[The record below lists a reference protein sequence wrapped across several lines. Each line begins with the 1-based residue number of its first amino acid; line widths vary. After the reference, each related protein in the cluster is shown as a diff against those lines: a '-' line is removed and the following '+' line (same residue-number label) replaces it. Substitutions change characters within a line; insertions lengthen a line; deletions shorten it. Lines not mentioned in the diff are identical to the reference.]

1 MDRDLLVVEL
11 LGALTDLGTALRARR
26 GAAVIADWRTLV
38 AEGWRGS
45 RVRWQDGAVMAAG
58 VVRDVDDD
66 GALVVERD
74 GVAVRVIAGE
84 VLWDRLA

>member
-1 MDRDLLVVEL
+1 M
-11 LGALTDLGTALRARR
+11 
-26 GAAVIADWRTLV
+26 IADWRTLV